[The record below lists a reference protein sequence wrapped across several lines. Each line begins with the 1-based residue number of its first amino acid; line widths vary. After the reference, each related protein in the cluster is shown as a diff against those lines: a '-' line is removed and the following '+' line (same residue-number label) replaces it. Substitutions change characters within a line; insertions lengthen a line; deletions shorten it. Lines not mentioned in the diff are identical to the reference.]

1 MNRQVQ
7 LAKYQARIERV
18 IDYIQDHLD
27 EPLDLNHLAEIACFS
42 PYHFHRVYRAVMQE
56 TVAETVRRLRLHRA
70 CGDLI
75 ANQLSIGDVASRA
88 GYGSV
93 EAFTRAFRK
102 DYDMP
107 PGEYRAKQIDQV
119 HPLKPYSFLKDD
131 DMYNVTI
138 GDVPSV
144 RMAAVAHKGSYMD
157 IGKAFEKIYIWA
169 MSNELTPGP
178 ETRSIGVYYDDP
190 ESVKESDLRSH
201 AGFTISGDLDISKTQ
216 NAGDIDVVEL
226 KGGRAATLEHVGPY
240 AELEQAYNW
249 FYRTWL
255 MEQNYELADLPPFEE
270 YINDPKTTPPQE
282 LITKINV
289 MLK

>member
-1 MNRQVQ
+1 MNQRVQ
-7 LAKYQARIERV
+7 LVKYQARLERV
-18 IDYIQDHLD
+18 LDYIQDHLD

-42 PYHFHRVYRAVMQE
+42 PFHFHRVYRAVMQE

-88 GYGSV
+88 GYGSL
-93 EAFTRAFRK
+93 EAFNRSFRK
-102 DYDMP
+102 AYDMP
-107 PGEYRAKQIDQV
+107 PGEYRTKQIDQAYS
-119 HPLKPYSFLKDD
+119 LKPYSSLKDD
-131 DMYNVTI
+131 NMYNVTI

-144 RMAAVAHKGSYMD
+144 RLAAIAHKGSYMD
-157 IGKAFEKIYIWA
+157 IGKAFEKVYIWA
-169 MSNELTPGP
+169 MCNEFTPEP
-178 ETRSIGVYYDDP
+178 ETRAIGIYYDDP
-190 ESVKESDLRSH
+190 ESVKESELRSH

-216 NAGDIDVVEL
+216 NAGDIEEVDL

-240 AELEQAYNW
+240 AELEKAYDW

-255 MEQNYELADLPPFEE
+255 MEQNFELADLPPFEV

-282 LITKINV
+282 LITKINI

>member
-1 MNRQVQ
+1 MNQRVQ
-7 LAKYQARIERV
+7 LAKYQARLERV
-18 IDYIQDHLD
+18 LDHIQDHLD
-27 EPLDLNHLAEIACFS
+27 EPLDLNDLAEIACFS
-42 PYHFHRVYRAVMQE
+42 PFHFHRVYRAVMQE
-56 TVAETVRRLRLHRA
+56 TVTETVRRLRLHRA

-75 ANQLSIGDVASRA
+75 ANKLPIADVATRA

-93 EAFTRAFRK
+93 EAFNRAFRK
-102 DYDMP
+102 AYDMP
-107 PGEYRAKQIDQV
+107 PGEYRAKQIDQAC
-119 HPLKPYSFLKDD
+119 PLKPYSSLKDD

-138 GDVPSV
+138 GEVPSV
-144 RMAAVAHKGSYMD
+144 RIAAIAHKGSYMG
-157 IGKAFEKIYIWA
+157 IGKAFEKVYIWA
-169 MSNELTPGP
+169 MSNGLTPGP
-178 ETRSIGVYYDDP
+178 DTRAIGVYYDDP

-201 AGFTISGDLDISKTQ
+201 AGFSISEDLDIGKTQ
-216 NAGDIDVVEL
+216 NCDAIEMVDL

-240 AELEQAYNW
+240 AELERAYNW

>member
-27 EPLDLNHLAEIACFS
+27 EPLDLNYLSEIACFS

-88 GYGSV
+88 GYGSE
-93 EAFTRAFRK
+93 EAFNRAFRK
-102 DYDMP
+102 AYGLP
-107 PGEYRAKQIDQV
+107 PGEYRAKQVDQV
-119 HPLKPYSFLKDD
+119 YPFTPFSFLKDD
-131 DMYNVTI
+131 NMYNVTI

-144 RMAAVAHKGSYMD
+144 RMAAVAHKGSYMG

-169 MSNELTPGP
+169 MSNELTPGS

-190 ESVKESDLRSH
+190 DSVKESDLRSH
-201 AGFTISGDLDISKTQ
+201 AGFSISEDFDIGKTQ
-216 NAGDIDVVEL
+216 NADGIDVVDLE
-226 KGGRAATLEHVGPY
+226 GGRAATLEHVGPY
-240 AELEQAYNW
+240 AELEKAYNW

-282 LITKINV
+282 LITKINI

>member
-1 MNRQVQ
+1 MNGQVQ

-190 ESVKESDLRSH
+190 DSVKESDLRSH
-201 AGFTISGDLDISKTQ
+201 AGFTISGDLDIGKTQ

-240 AELEQAYNW
+240 AELEKAYNW

-282 LITKINV
+282 LITKINI
-289 MLK
+289 MIK